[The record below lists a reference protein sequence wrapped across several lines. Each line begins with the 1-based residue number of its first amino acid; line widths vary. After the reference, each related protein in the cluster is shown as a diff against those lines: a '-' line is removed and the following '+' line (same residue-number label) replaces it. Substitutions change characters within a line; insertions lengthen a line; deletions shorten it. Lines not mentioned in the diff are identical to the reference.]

1 MNLPQRRSPR
11 RKDYDY
17 GSPWGYFVT
26 ICSKDREYYFGEII
40 DWIVDLSPIGQICA
54 QEIIDTNY
62 RRNYVEID
70 EYIVMPNHIHL
81 LLFINA
87 IPAVGTCGN
96 TSSME
101 SDISHYPHQ
110 SNAWSESDTLPC
122 VPTKNQNIP
131 TKNQDITTIKP
142 EQTLWSIIRNIKS
155 RVSKYAHQHNII
167 FTRQSRY
174 HDHIIRNE
182 DSYNK
187 IKYYIQTNPQNRESD
202 TFNQ

>member
-1 MNLPQRRSPR
+1 MNLPQRTSPR
-11 RKDYDY
+11 RNNYDY

-26 ICSKDREYYFGEII
+26 ICTKDRAYYFWEII
-40 DWIVDLSPIGQICA
+40 DWVMDISPIGQICS
-54 QEIIDTNY
+54 QEIIDTND

-70 EYIVMPNHIHL
+70 EYIIMPNHIHL
-81 LLFINA
+81 LLFINT

-110 SNAWSESDTLPC
+110 SNVRSESDTLPC

-131 TKNQDITTIKP
+131 TIKP

-155 RVSKYAHQHNII
+155 RVTKYAHQHNIT
-167 FTRQSRY
+167 FARQLRY

-182 DSYNK
+182 DSYNR

-202 TFNQ
+202 TFNI